1 MIKTMSR
8 SRYRGVALAVL
19 WLSAFSAAETADPG
33 PATSW
38 VTAWGAPP
46 DSVGPSLA
54 SKTVRQISRLSI
66 SGSHIRVRLSNL
78 FGGGPLSIGS
88 VRVAVHAGGSA
99 IQRSTDRALTFKGRH
114 EVTIPKGGDALSD
127 SIEFRAMALAQV
139 AVSIHVRDDG
149 GVSTIHGTGLQTAYI
164 TSGEATAATDF
175 AVAETDN
182 SRYFLTDIE
191 VAASSGARS
200 VVVLGDS
207 ITDGVGSTEDGNT
220 RWPDVLA
227 TRLQSDPVFASV
239 AVVNAG
245 ISGNRILNDGRRP
258 FIGPSSLSRF
268 DRDVLG
274 KPGVRYVIVL
284 QGSNDISAADMLTS
298 PEDQVSAGQIIDG
311 LKELIARAHARG
323 IRIFGATLLPREG
336 VGKPFVNTD
345 AGRAKRLEVNGWI
358 RTSGAFDAVIDFER
372 LMTDPARP
380 GYLRPSFDR
389 GDHLHP
395 NDAGY
400 AAMAS
405 AIDLRLFAAD
415 DVARSRAKASPKPPL
430 MK

>member
-1 MIKTMSR
+1 MHNVSR
-8 SRYRGVALAVL
+8 PNLGRRSISLLLCCALT
-19 WLSAFSAAETADPG
+19 STGFTRSG
-33 PATSW
+33 PELRWIA
-38 VTAWGAPP
+38 AWGASP
-46 DSVGPSLA
+46 DSTGPSLS
-54 SKTVRQISRLSI
+54 SKTVRQIVRLSI
-66 SGSHIRVRLSNL
+66 GGSHVRLRLSNL
-78 FGGGPLSIGS
+78 FGSGPLSIGP
-88 VRVAVHAGGSA
+88 VRIALHASGSA
-99 IQRSTDRALTFKGRH
+99 IRPGTDRGVTFGGSP
-114 EVTIPKGGDALSD
+114 VATIERGGDGLSD
-127 SIEFRAMALAQV
+127 PIEFPVNALAQI

-149 GVSTIHGTGLQTAYI
+149 GASTIHGTALQTAYI
-164 TSGEATAATDF
+164 TSGDATALLDLSPR
-175 AVAETDN
+175 ETDN
-182 SRYFLTDIE
+182 SRYFLTDID
-191 VAASSGARS
+191 VAASHDARL

-227 TRLQSDPVFASV
+227 ARLQSAPSSASV

-268 DRDVLG
+268 DRDVLD
-274 KPGVRYVIVL
+274 KPGVRFVIVL
-284 QGSNDISAADMLTS
+284 QGSNDISAADMLIT
-298 PEDQVSAGQIIDG
+298 PEDQVSARQIIDG
-311 LKELIARAHARG
+311 MKALIARAHARG

-345 AGRAKRLEVNGWI
+345 AGRAKRLEVNDWI

-380 GYLRPSFDR
+380 GYLRPAFDR

-395 NDAGY
+395 NNAGY

-405 AIDLRLFAAD
+405 MIDLRLFAAD
-415 DVARSRAKASPKPPL
+415 ASPRPKASPKPR
-430 MK
+430 

>member
-1 MIKTMSR
+1 MHNVSGPNHGRLTIALLLCC
-8 SRYRGVALAVL
+8 ALA
-19 WLSAFSAAETADPG
+19 STGFTRSG
-33 PATSW
+33 PELRWIA
-38 VTAWGAPP
+38 AWGASP
-46 DSVGPSLA
+46 DSTGPSLS
-54 SKTVRQISRLSI
+54 SKTVRQIARLSI
-66 SGSHIRVRLSNL
+66 GGSHVRLRVSNL
-78 FGGGPLSIGS
+78 FGSGPLSIGP
-88 VRVAVHAGGSA
+88 VRIALHASGSA
-99 IQRSTDRALTFKGRH
+99 IRPGTDRGVTFGGSR
-114 EVTIPKGGDALSD
+114 VATIEKGGDALSD
-127 SIEFRAMALAQV
+127 PIEFPVKALAQI
-139 AVSIHVRDDG
+139 AVSIHVRNDF
-149 GVSTIHGTGLQTAYI
+149 GVSTIHGTALQTAYI
-164 TSGEATAATDF
+164 VRGEATAATDLEG
-175 AVAETDN
+175 AETDN
-182 SRYFLTDIE
+182 SRYFLTDIDL
-191 VAASSGARS
+191 AAGHDARS

-227 TRLQSDPVFASV
+227 TRLQSDPAFASI

-284 QGSNDISAADMLTS
+284 QGSNDISAADMLKT

-311 LKELIARAHARG
+311 LKALIARAHAGG

-345 AGRAKRLEVNGWI
+345 AGRAKRLEVNEWI

-372 LMTDPARP
+372 LMTDPGRP

-405 AIDLRLFAAD
+405 AVDLRIFVA
-415 DVARSRAKASPKPPL
+415 DVASPGAKASPKPPL
-430 MK
+430 ME